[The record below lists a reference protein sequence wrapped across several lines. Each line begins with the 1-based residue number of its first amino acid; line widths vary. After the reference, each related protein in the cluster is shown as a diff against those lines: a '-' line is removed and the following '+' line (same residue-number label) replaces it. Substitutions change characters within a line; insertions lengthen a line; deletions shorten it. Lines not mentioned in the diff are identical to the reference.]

1 MFGEHECFPASN
13 HSYVPAPGCQC
24 VVGEHNLRGARVF
37 ELDENAK
44 DIYTSTR
51 TVFAKDCGIDMDA
64 ARQPLAEPL
73 PLPEGR

>member
-1 MFGEHECFPASN
+1 MNPDASP
-13 HSYVPAPGCQC
+13 HRSTPRCQRRAANAWSASATC
-24 VVGEHNLRGARVF
+24 SGAANF
-37 ELDENAK
+37 FDLDENAK

-51 TVFAKDCGIDMDA
+51 TVFAKDYGIDMDA